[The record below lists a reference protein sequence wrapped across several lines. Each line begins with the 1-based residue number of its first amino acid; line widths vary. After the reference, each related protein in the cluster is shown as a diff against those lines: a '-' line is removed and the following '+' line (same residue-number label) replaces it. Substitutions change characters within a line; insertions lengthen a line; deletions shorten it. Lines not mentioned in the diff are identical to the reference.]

1 MLRPDEDNSLLLDW
15 CVNLTIYIG
24 IALPD
29 SCEQIQPQPLIA
41 KSK

>member
-15 CVNLTIYIG
+15 CVHITVHMG

-29 SCEQIQPQPLIA
+29 SPRADSTVATHYKI
-41 KSK
+41 